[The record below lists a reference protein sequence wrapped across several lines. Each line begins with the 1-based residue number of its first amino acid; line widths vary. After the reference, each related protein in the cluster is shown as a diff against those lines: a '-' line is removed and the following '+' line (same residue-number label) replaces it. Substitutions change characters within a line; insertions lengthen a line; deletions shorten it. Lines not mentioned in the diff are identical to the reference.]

1 MAWVKQINTDDG
13 ILGLWEL
20 NDTLDE
26 LLSKF
31 HFSIAEKE
39 LFNKMII
46 EKRKKEFLSVRL
58 LTEQL
63 LHSKPDIIYNPE
75 GRPALKNSALNISI
89 SHSNELVAVYLSHK
103 NIGIDVENLERN
115 IEKIASRFLSED
127 EIKFAEKQEDVRATM
142 IFFWSAKEA
151 VFKCA
156 GKAGIL
162 FNNQIRIDTDTLKN
176 NNYFY
181 AELLKENKN
190 RRFLCCKLFFKNN
203 VVVYCVEEEK
213 LVDE

>member
-1 MAWVKQINTDDG
+1 MGWVKQIVTVDG

-26 LLSKF
+26 LLAKF
-31 HFSIAEKE
+31 HFTAPEKE

-63 LHSKPDIIYNPE
+63 LHSKPEIVYNPE
-75 GRPALKNSALNISI
+75 GRPALKNSSLNISI
-89 SHSNELVAVYLSHK
+89 SHSNELVAVYLSQK
-103 NIGIDVENLERN
+103 NIGIDVENLGRK
-115 IEKIASRFLSED
+115 IEKVATRFLSEN
-127 EIKFAEKQEDVRATM
+127 EIKFAEKQEDLRAVM

-156 GKAGIL
+156 GKTGVL

-176 NNYFY
+176 YNYFY
-181 AELLKENKN
+181 AELLKENKKQ
-190 RRFLCCKLFFKNN
+190 RFLCRKLFFKNN
-203 VVVYCVEEEK
+203 VVVYCVEEDK
-213 LVDE
+213 LVKD